1 MTVTEA
7 FNTFKSELELPDS
20 KLAQASKAQ
29 QDIRARVANHLYVA
43 DSLLTGSYP
52 RHTKIYPLDD
62 IDILL
67 VQNTERVGLSKE
79 GGGPSPNQALD
90 DVAEAI
96 GKAYPLTATIKKQSR
111 SINAQIKG
119 LDFGFDIIPAWL
131 RNPDGYWIPD
141 TDSNLWIPTNPEW
154 HAQLMTEANT
164 RLQQRLKPIIKMI
177 KHWNRNN
184 YELLRSFHIE
194 LICKNIFSATDLPNY
209 PVGVATVLA
218 QVGKYVGQKLMDPA
232 YNSCRVDKPLSE
244 DEHNKLLTRVNYDAG
259 NAIEALQLETAGS
272 HAAAIEKWKHIF
284 LQGFPK

>member
-7 FNTFKSELELPDS
+7 FDTFKSGLELPDS
-20 KLAQASKAQ
+20 KQAQASKAQ
-29 QDIRARVANHLYVA
+29 QDIRTRLANQLYVA

-67 VQNTERVGLSKE
+67 IRNTGKVNVSTDGS
-79 GGGPSPNQALD
+79 GVSPNQALD
-90 DVAEAI
+90 QVAEAI
-96 GKAYPLTATIKKQSR
+96 QKAYPLTATIKKQSR

-119 LDFGFDIIPAWL
+119 LDFGFDMIPAWL

-141 TDSNLWIPTNPEW
+141 TDSDSWIPTNPEW
-154 HAQLMTEANT
+154 HSEQLTEANT
-164 RLQQRLKPIIKMI
+164 KLQQRLKPVIKMV

-194 LICKNIFSATDLPNY
+194 LICKDIFEKWQLPNY
-209 PVGVATVLA
+209 PVGVATVLSKL
-218 QVGKYVGQKLMDPA
+218 GPYIGQQLMDPA
-232 YNSCRVDKPLSE
+232 YGSCRVDKPLSAE
-244 DEHNKLLTRVNYDAG
+244 EHNKLLSRVNYDAG
-259 NAIEALQLETAGS
+259 NAIQALQLEKAGS

-284 LQGFPK
+284 LHGFPK

>member
-7 FNTFKSELELPDS
+7 FDTFKSELELPDS
-20 KLAQASKAQ
+20 KQVQASKAQ
-29 QDIRARVANHLYVA
+29 QDIRARLANHLYVA

-52 RHTKIYPLDD
+52 RYTKIYPLDD

-67 VQNTERVGLSKE
+67 IRNTGRVGLSND

-96 GKAYPLTATIKKQSR
+96 RKAYPLTATIKKQSR

-131 RNPDGYWIPD
+131 RNPNGYWIPD

-154 HAQLMTEANT
+154 HAQFMTEANAK
-164 RLQQRLKPIIKMI
+164 LQQRLKPIIKMV

-194 LICKNIFSATDLPNY
+194 LICKDIFEKWQLPNY

-218 QVGKYVGQKLMDPA
+218 KLGPYIGQQVMDPA
-232 YNSCRVDKPLSE
+232 YNSCRVDKPLSQ
-244 DEHNKLLTRVNYDAG
+244 DEHNKLIARVNYDAG
-259 NAIEALQLETAGS
+259 NAIQALQLENAGS

-284 LQGFPK
+284 LHGFPK

>member
-20 KLAQASKAQ
+20 KQARASTAQ
-29 QDIRARVANHLYVA
+29 QDIRARITDHLYVA

-67 VQNTERVGLSKE
+67 IRNTGKVNVSTDGS
-79 GGGPSPNQALD
+79 GISPSQALD
-90 DVAEAI
+90 QVAEAI
-96 GKAYPLTATIKKQSR
+96 RKAYPLTATIKKQSR

-141 TDSNLWIPTNPEW
+141 TDSNSWIPTNPEW
-154 HAQLMTEANT
+154 HSERLTEANT
-164 RLQQRLKPIIKMI
+164 KLQQRLKPVIKMV

-194 LICKNIFSATDLPNY
+194 LICKNIFETWQLPNY
-209 PVGVATVLA
+209 PVGVATVLSKL
-218 QVGKYVGQKLMDPA
+218 GPYIGQQLMDPA
-232 YNSCRVDKPLSE
+232 YGSCRVDKPLSAE
-244 DEHNKLLTRVNYDAG
+244 EHSKLILRANNDGGSAV
-259 NAIEALQLETAGS
+259 EALQLENAGS
-272 HAAAIEKWKHIF
+272 HSAAIEKWKRIF
-284 LQGFPK
+284 LGGFPK